1 MSSDDFVAKAMEQ
14 AKELQAKIAQALGE
28 SDKLR
33 DTLLEQ
39 ARQSADVT
47 NEQTKTALDNLE
59 SAMKSGSEFLGNSSR
74 RQAKLIELE
83 LLGSRKRCP
92 KFALANED

>member
-1 MSSDDFVAKAMEQ
+1 MSSDDFMTKAMEQ

-33 DTLLEQ
+33 ETLIDQ

-59 SAMKSGSEFLGNSSR
+59 SAMKSGSEFL
-74 RQAKLIELE
+74 Q
-83 LLGSRKRCP
+83 
-92 KFALANED
+92 KFLRGDQ

>member
-1 MSSDDFVAKAMEQ
+1 MSSDDFMTKAMEQ

-33 DTLLEQ
+33 DTLMEQ

-47 NEQTKTALDNLE
+47 NEQTKAALDNLE
-59 SAMKSGSEFLGNSSR
+59 SAMKSGSEFL
-74 RQAKLIELE
+74 Q
-83 LLGSRKRCP
+83 
-92 KFALANED
+92 KFLRGDQ

>member
-1 MSSDDFVAKAMEQ
+1 MEQ

-33 DTLLEQ
+33 DTLMDQ

-47 NEQTKTALDNLE
+47 NEQTKAALDNLE
-59 SAMKSGSEFLGNSSR
+59 SAMKSGSEFL
-74 RQAKLIELE
+74 Q
-83 LLGSRKRCP
+83 
-92 KFALANED
+92 KFLRGDQ

>member
-1 MSSDDFVAKAMEQ
+1 MTKAMEQ

-33 DTLLEQ
+33 DTLMDQ

-47 NEQTKTALDNLE
+47 NEQTKAALDNLE
-59 SAMKSGSEFLGNSSR
+59 SAMKSGSEFL
-74 RQAKLIELE
+74 Q
-83 LLGSRKRCP
+83 
-92 KFALANED
+92 KFLRGDQ